1 MTKDFIQDIQRDDE
15 AAHAEQ
21 VQNCIDMAQVLANE
35 KGLRSIAVIYV
46 LKDGSECG
54 IRFMVAPED
63 LGEIIDGVKRITL
76 TMFKQE
82 RAKNAG

>member
-1 MTKDFIQDIQRDDE
+1 MTKEFIKDIERDDSV
-15 AAHAEQ
+15 AHAEQ

-46 LKDGSECG
+46 LKDGTEVG

-63 LGEIIDGVKRITL
+63 LGHVIDGVKRITL
-76 TMFKQE
+76 TMFQQE
-82 RAKNAG
+82 LAKNAG